1 MTRYCGNK
9 ICPDEH
15 GGQTAWKYNVFANTV
30 RWRLVICQMLST
42 GVVEM
47 AVYIK
52 PIKFHTSSTTA
63 RISTHG
69 IMSHVGHGKN

>member
-1 MTRYCGNK
+1 
-9 ICPDEH
+9 
-15 GGQTAWKYNVFANTV
+15 
-30 RWRLVICQMLST
+30 MLST